1 MSRARNKNIV
11 VAIRKIVFFKKENT
25 FFFRSF
31 IPYISVKHPTN
42 QQEIDEFDQLALDSS
57 SEL

>member
-1 MSRARNKNIV
+1 MSRARNKNII
-11 VAIRKIVFFKKENT
+11 VAIRKIGFFKKENT
-25 FFFRSF
+25 FFSRSF